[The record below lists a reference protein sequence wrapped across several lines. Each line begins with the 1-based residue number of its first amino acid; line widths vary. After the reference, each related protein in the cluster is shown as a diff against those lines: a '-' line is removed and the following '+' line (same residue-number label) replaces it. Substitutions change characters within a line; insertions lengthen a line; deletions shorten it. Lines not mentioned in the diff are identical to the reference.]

1 VGARGLDIDQRRGRL
16 RSAETPSISPPQS
29 SSPHE
34 RDDAFHQVL
43 SSDDQQRDDDRDDY
57 TDSERESSSDYES
70 DDADDALSC
79 SPSPRRTPSVSP
91 SLSPSPQRGEN
102 HDDGGNLDDLESPDS
117 GSGAEGLEGA
127 PAGRDETPPTP
138 GAERRYLTNEYREA
152 EEEFKVH
159 ILGEVLI
166 HTYYL
171 NSEKVTFSLI
181 LMRLCYL
188 SYNGLFIFA
197 FVLLLCY

>member
-1 VGARGLDIDQRRGRL
+1 
-16 RSAETPSISPPQS
+16 
-29 SSPHE
+29 
-34 RDDAFHQVL
+34 
-43 SSDDQQRDDDRDDY
+43 
-57 TDSERESSSDYES
+57 
-70 DDADDALSC
+70 LSC

-138 GAERRYLTNEYREA
+138 EGAPAGRDETPPTPGAERRYLTNEYRKA

-181 LMRLCYL
+181 LMRLCY
-188 SYNGLFIFA
+188 
-197 FVLLLCY
+197 FVL

>member
-1 VGARGLDIDQRRGRL
+1 
-16 RSAETPSISPPQS
+16 
-29 SSPHE
+29 
-34 RDDAFHQVL
+34 
-43 SSDDQQRDDDRDDY
+43 
-57 TDSERESSSDYES
+57 
-70 DDADDALSC
+70 LSC

-102 HDDGGNLDDLESPDS
+102 HDDGGNLDDLESPAGRD
-117 GSGAEGLEGA
+117 ETPPTPEGA

-138 GAERRYLTNEYREA
+138 GAESRYLTNEYREA

-166 HTYYL
+166 HTHYL

-181 LMRLCYL
+181 LMRLCY
-188 SYNGLFIFA
+188 
-197 FVLLLCY
+197 FVL